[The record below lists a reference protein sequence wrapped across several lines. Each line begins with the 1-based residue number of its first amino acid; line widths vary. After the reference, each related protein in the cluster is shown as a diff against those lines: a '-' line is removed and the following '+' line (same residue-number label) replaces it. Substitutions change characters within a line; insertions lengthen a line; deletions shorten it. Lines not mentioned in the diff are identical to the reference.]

1 MKKLTKVLP
10 IVLATTLMT
19 VPVMAST
26 ITLNINGS
34 VVTTTV
40 APYQSNGTTLVPL
53 RVVSE
58 NLGAK
63 VDWNQQTKTVT
74 ITQDATIINLTLGN
88 KIAKVNGEEKTLN
101 LAPQIKNNTTMVPIR
116 FVSENLNCD
125 VNWNKETQTVS
136 VTGKAKTETVAS
148 EEGTFIIK
156 NPVIFADTPSLSVQ
170 WLEDNLGT
178 YIKYFPQWNRY
189 VIIDEATGKKVTI
202 SEKNRWI
209 SINGTKTPYVGD
221 YDCGKD
227 KSTAIMSADI
237 VAKAFDYE
245 WTYDEAT
252 KVLKLT
258 KVEEE
263 TIEFQKPVNG
273 YVTVKGYIKHMETQ
287 EPVANA
293 PVIVYVFR
301 PTKVMVIDARYD
313 VTTDANGYY
322 ECKVPVS
329 DLIAGKDERVGV
341 QCRTDNFSGSCI
353 RINASR
359 ENIDGEHPYIYWETV
374 PTFYVKNN

>member
-74 ITQDATIINLTLGN
+74 ITQDATTINLTLGS

-156 NPVIFADTPSLSVQ
+156 NPVIFADQPSLSVQ

-178 YIKYFPQWNRY
+178 YVKYYPQYNRY
-189 VIIDEATGKKVTI
+189 VVIDETTGKDVTI

-209 SINGTKTPYVGD
+209 RISSAKVPYLGD

-237 VAKAFDYE
+237 VAKAFGYE
-245 WTYDEAT
+245 WTYDKAT

-258 KVEEE
+258 KVEDEP
-263 TIEFQKPVNG
+263 IKFQEAVNG
-273 YVTVKGYIKHMETQ
+273 YVTVKGYVKHLETQ

-293 PVIVYVFR
+293 PIIIYVRKPNNAFEGIYE
-301 PTKVMVIDARYD
+301 T
-313 VTTDANGYY
+313 TTDANGYY
-322 ECKVPVS
+322 EYKVLVS
-329 DLIAGKDERVGV
+329 TLSAGKDERVEV
-341 QCRTDNFSGSCI
+341 QCRTDKFSGSSI
-353 RINASR
+353 SINATR
-359 ENIDGEHPYIYWETV
+359 DNIDGEHPYLYWETI
-374 PTFYVKNN
+374 PTIYVKNK